1 MKIWQLCLDF
11 MVKVLMDWKL
21 NLYVG
26 LKKMKFVY
34 EFKMKVLDYL
44 QKGFVVILK
53 LINLKFFV
61 LCFNCL

>member
-44 QKGFVVILK
+44 
-53 LINLKFFV
+53 
-61 LCFNCL
+61 

>member
-1 MKIWQLCLDF
+1 MIGNLVFLQNLYQQGWVKIWQLCLDF

-44 QKGFVVILK
+44 
-53 LINLKFFV
+53 
-61 LCFNCL
+61 